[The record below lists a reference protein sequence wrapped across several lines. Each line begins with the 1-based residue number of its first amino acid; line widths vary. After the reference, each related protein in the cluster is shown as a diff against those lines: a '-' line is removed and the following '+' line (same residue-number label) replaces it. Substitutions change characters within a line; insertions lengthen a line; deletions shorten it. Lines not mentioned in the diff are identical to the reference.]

1 MEDFSTIATQYKPM
15 IYHIIRRLSIYK
27 NKDDFFQIG
36 LIALWE
42 AYEKFDSK
50 QGEFLNYAYMTVKG
64 RMINEIK
71 RQKKRELPV
80 ILVEHFDGIE
90 DGIFD
95 CYESLQLENI
105 TVYTKDLT
113 ENQKR
118 WLVLT
123 FIEQKTLAE
132 IASTYGVSVAAVKS
146 WRKSALK
153 KLRSNRYFLN
163 CGYAVDNYL
172 L

>member
-1 MEDFSTIATQYKPM
+1 M
-15 IYHIIRRLSIYK
+15 IHQIIRRLSIYK

-71 RQKKRELPV
+71 RQQKRELSA
-80 ILVEHFDGIE
+80 ISLEHFDGIE
-90 DGIFD
+90 DGILD
-95 CYESLQLENI
+95 CYESLQRENMA
-105 TVYTKDLT
+105 VYTEHLT

-132 IASTYGVSVAAVKS
+132 IASTYDVSVAAVKS
-146 WRKSALK
+146 WRKSALQ
-153 KLRSNRYFLN
+153 KLRKEKDGGYF
-163 CGYAVDNYL
+163 
-172 L
+172 